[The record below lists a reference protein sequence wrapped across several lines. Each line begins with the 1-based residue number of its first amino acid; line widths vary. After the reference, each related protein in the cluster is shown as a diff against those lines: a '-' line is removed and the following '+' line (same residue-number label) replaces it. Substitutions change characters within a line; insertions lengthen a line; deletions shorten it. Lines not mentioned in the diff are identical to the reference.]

1 MNESNSLIRQENEKP
16 GTRDWLLA
24 KTYIDPDTWWRS
36 PGIEGYCSETSV
48 SAGDTLKIMVSTNPV
63 SEFEL
68 EIFRVGYYGG
78 DGGRSMM
85 KFESIQGKIQ
95 PDPPI
100 GENRL
105 RECKW
110 EPSVEFEIPSDWLS
124 GVYLGKLTAKKEGL
138 QSYIIFIVRD
148 DRPCDL
154 LFQCS
159 DMTWQAYNS
168 WPDDRWSLYHNDKEV
183 YNPNGRKKWST
194 DPNETGWVS
203 FDRPY
208 ANFCQN
214 HLVDRPNSVGSGEFL
229 LWEYPLSYWMEQQ
242 GYDVSYISNVDTH
255 TDGTGLQRAKGF
267 ISVGHDEYWT
277 REMFDSAGV
286 ARDAG
291 VNLAFLSGNTVLGV
305 VPLLPSAEGQPHR
318 IMRREGYFVGD
329 AYAKRYPE
337 RKLKYPMGPDGAL
350 LMGGRHAGIGGGN
363 FICTRPDHWL
373 YEGTDMK
380 EGDAINGLVGW
391 EWNGYP
397 ARDLPG
403 HEILATSNA
412 VDGKNR
418 PDSSH
423 VATIYNGPKDNVVFN
438 AASIWYVQGVSSPP
452 GHVLPANRFA
462 RPQGPDARVQRMTAN
477 LFDRFIQTDLQSH
490 GVTQNQIASLAEIM
504 RQAVQQDQ
512 IAGGSFLVAHKGE
525 IVFREAFGYAD
536 IEAKRPFTTDELLPI
551 ASVSKPFMASVVM
564 ALVEQGKVNLDDPV
578 EKYLSEFKG
587 KKVEGNQ
594 TPARPMTIRHLL
606 SHTAGFWGNQ
616 GITPEKMDLIRNFE
630 RPLAEAVNG
639 IAEYDLVYEPGTK
652 WIYSGTGYC
661 VLGRVAEV
669 ALGQSLEEIAQD
681 ALFRPLGLNNT
692 TFLPSIEARKTVPT
706 GYLRQKG
713 KLQRQR
719 SMAEIEDF
727 RFILSG
733 GSLFTTL
740 DELAV
745 FGQMHLNDGVF
756 DGKRILSRASISEMR
771 RLQSPDRP
779 RRTYGLGWFRG
790 DVSESGLADLV
801 FHGGA
806 WGAHFRIDRRRELVC
821 AFLVYQN
828 AVQVQDLKDRLIQQV
843 YEMFPAPKGR

>member
-1 MNESNSLIRQENEKP
+1 MDRENSL
-16 GTRDWLLA
+16 
-24 KTYIDPDTWWRS
+24 
-36 PGIEGYCSETSV
+36 
-48 SAGDTLKIMVSTNPV
+48 KIP
-63 SEFEL
+63 
-68 EIFRVGYYGG
+68 
-78 DGGRSMM
+78 
-85 KFESIQGKIQ
+85 
-95 PDPPI
+95 
-100 GENRL
+100 
-105 RECKW
+105 
-110 EPSVEFEIPSDWLS
+110 
-124 GVYLGKLTAKKEGL
+124 TAK
-138 QSYIIFIVRD
+138 
-148 DRPCDL
+148 DL
-154 LFQCS
+154 
-159 DMTWQAYNS
+159 
-168 WPDDRWSLYHNDKEV
+168 H
-183 YNPNGRKKWST
+183 
-194 DPNETGWVS
+194 
-203 FDRPY
+203 
-208 ANFCQN
+208 
-214 HLVDRPNSVGSGEFL
+214 
-229 LWEYPLSYWMEQQ
+229 
-242 GYDVSYISNVDTH
+242 
-255 TDGTGLQRAKGF
+255 
-267 ISVGHDEYWT
+267 
-277 REMFDSAGV
+277 
-286 ARDAG
+286 
-291 VNLAFLSGNTVLGV
+291 
-305 VPLLPSAEGQPHR
+305 
-318 IMRREGYFVGD
+318 
-329 AYAKRYPE
+329 
-337 RKLKYPMGPDGAL
+337 
-350 LMGGRHAGIGGGN
+350 
-363 FICTRPDHWL
+363 
-373 YEGTDMK
+373 
-380 EGDAINGLVGW
+380 
-391 EWNGYP
+391 
-397 ARDLPG
+397 
-403 HEILATSNA
+403 
-412 VDGKNR
+412 
-418 PDSSH
+418 SH
-423 VATIYNGPKDNVVFN
+423 
-438 AASIWYVQGVSSPP
+438 S
-452 GHVLPANRFA
+452 
-462 RPQGPDARVQRMTAN
+462 
-477 LFDRFIQTDLQSH
+477 
-490 GVTQNQIASLAEIM
+490 VTQDQIDSLDDIM
-504 RQAVQQDQ
+504 RQAVQQEL

-564 ALVEQGKVNLDDPV
+564 VLVEQGKVNLDDPV
-578 EKYLSEFKG
+578 EKYLPEFKE
-587 KKVEGNQ
+587 VRVDQ
-594 TPARPMTIRHLL
+594 SPARPMTIRHLL

-756 DGKRILSRASISEMR
+756 EGKRILSRASISEMR

-790 DVSESGLADLV
+790 DVSESGLADFV